1 MHPEPYHI
9 KLPSNPRVPILV
21 SVPHCGTSF
30 PDEIRDDYDAE
41 LIKAPDDTD
50 WFVDRLYGFAP
61 SLGITMITAEYSR
74 WVIDLN
80 RHPDSKPL
88 YTDGRI
94 ITALCPATT
103 FLGQSLYR
111 DGRKEV
117 EEAEVQRRIELYF
130 TPYHDRIRQLLG
142 ELKSE
147 FGKVLLWDCHSI
159 RQVVVTIRKERF
171 PDLILGS
178 ADGQSAD
185 AKLIHTA
192 LKNLGSGKY
201 SLQHNDPFRGGY
213 ITRQY
218 GHPARHEHALQLEM
232 SKINYMDDS
241 ERQYHPSRA
250 EKMEELLYK
259 TLNDLAKTINL
270 PKDY

>member
-1 MHPEPYHI
+1 MQPEPYHI
-9 KLPSNPRVPILV
+9 ELPSTQRVPILV

-30 PDEIRDDYDAE
+30 PDEIRDDYDPE

-50 WFVDRLYGFAP
+50 WFVDRLYSFAP
-61 SLGITMITAEYSR
+61 ALGITMITAEYSR

-80 RHPDSKPL
+80 RNPDSRPL

-94 ITALCPATT
+94 ITALCPVTT
-103 FLGQSLYR
+103 FLGESLYR

-117 EEAEVQRRIELYF
+117 DGAEVQRRIGRYF
-130 TPYHDRIRQLLG
+130 TPYHERVRQLLG

-159 RQVVVTIRKERF
+159 RQVVKTIRKEKF

-185 AKLIHTA
+185 GKFVQTA
-192 LKNLGSGKY
+192 LNSLGSGKY
-201 SLQHNDPFRGGY
+201 SLQHNDPFKGGY

-218 GHPARHEHALQLEM
+218 GHPDCHQHALQLEM
-232 SKINYMDDS
+232 SKINYMDNS
-241 ERQYHPSRA
+241 ERQYHPGRA
-250 EKMEELLYK
+250 DKMRELLYK
-259 TLNDLAKTINL
+259 TLNDLAETINL
-270 PKDY
+270 RKDY